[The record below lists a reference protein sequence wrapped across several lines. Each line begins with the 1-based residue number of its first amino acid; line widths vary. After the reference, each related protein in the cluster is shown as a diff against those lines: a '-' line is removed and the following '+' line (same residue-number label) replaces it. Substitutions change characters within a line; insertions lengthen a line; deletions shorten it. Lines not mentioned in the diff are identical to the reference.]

1 MKSTKIVLKNQA
13 SSLILKIADRNSVC
27 YYLNDDY
34 EHLTT
39 LRDRFA
45 GKIEIRTL
53 SGSFQETF
61 LEIKEPFLELSA
73 RLNRRYNSFEWWGS
87 RIASRNTASTPLALN
102 ITYLFCAMKILLD
115 SNKDVIFIVDSHALS
130 NCISEVAADLGYEFV
145 RYRDRIK
152 EYLEVARRW
161 FLYGAKILY
170 FVWEAFHMRRAAL
183 RLLKPLPEK
192 KLELKKRVV
201 LRSWVT
207 KVNFD
212 KSGKFRDRNF
222 GSLAEWLRSKNY
234 EVWTLPMFFNLSM
247 SIKNLSMSITKVHE
261 LMKDQEDVFLIP
273 HHYLKCSDYA
283 RTLYDGFRNSRR
295 RVEKAEILN
304 IDVSGIFN
312 EVIKNLGFDSS
323 LLLLNLHC
331 AMLRRLKEMDFEIDG
346 FYYPFEGNEPE
357 KKFILCC
364 REYFPNSNIAGFQH
378 TTFFPNQLAYHLG
391 PGEKDYHPLP
401 DKIILSGPIYVKL
414 HKEAAFPPET
424 LVAGPNLRFE
434 SVHMGKS
441 NDGYTFS
448 GEKNVLLPLTYSHDL
463 AFELLC
469 KTNEALRNLNDYKVY
484 VRTHPFLSKGR
495 LIRFLN
501 RIGLDD
507 YEFADEGIIQDWFP
521 HVTAVVSAGGSITTL
536 EAVTAGVP
544 VIRLIP
550 DNTFM
555 YEPFIWS
562 GYPLP
567 AVHTAIEI
575 QEQLGVIQK
584 IFVED
589 EAAFERIGKDV
600 LGEYF
605 TRTTEESLK
614 VFLL

>member
-1 MKSTKIVLKNQA
+1 MKSIRIVPKNKVL
-13 SSLILKIADRNSVC
+13 SLISKIADRNSAC

-34 EHLTT
+34 EYLTT
-39 LRDRFA
+39 LRDRFE

-73 RLNRRYNSFEWWGS
+73 RLNKRYNSFEWWGN
-87 RIASRNTASTPLALN
+87 RIAARNTASTPLVLN

-115 SNKDVIFIVDSHALS
+115 SNKNVIFIVDSHALT

-145 RYRDRIK
+145 RYRDRIN

-161 FLYGAKILY
+161 FFYGARILY
-170 FVWEAFHMRRAAL
+170 FVWIAFHMSRAAFRFL
-183 RLLKPLPEK
+183 RPVPEK

-207 KVNFD
+207 KMNFD

-234 EVWTLPMFFNLSM
+234 EVLTLPMFFNLSM
-247 SIKNLSMSITKVHE
+247 SMKTLAKSIKKVHE

-273 HHYLKCSDYA
+273 HHYLKYSDYA

-331 AMLRRLKEMDFEIDG
+331 AMLRRLREMDFEIDG

-364 REYFPNSNIAGFQH
+364 REYFPNSNIVGFQH
-378 TTFFPNQLAYHLG
+378 TTFFPNQLAYHLS

-401 DKIILSGPIYVKL
+401 DKIIHSGPIYVKL
-414 HKEAAFPPET
+414 HKEASFPPEI

-441 NDGYTFS
+441 NDSYTFP

-469 KTNEALRNLNDYKVY
+469 KTNEALRNPNDYKVY
-484 VRTHPFLSKGR
+484 VRTHPFLSKER

-507 YEFADEGIIQDWFP
+507 YEFADEGIIQNWFP
-521 HVTAVVSAGGSITTL
+521 HVTAVVSPGGSITTL

-550 DNTFM
+550 DNTFF
-555 YEPFIWS
+555 YDPFVWS
-562 GYPLP
+562 GYPLNP
-567 AVHTAIEI
+567 VNKASEI
-575 QEQLGVIQK
+575 RDQLNLI
-584 IFVED
+584 D
-589 EAAFERIGKDV
+589 EIVKNDPNTFSDIGKEV
-600 LGEYF
+600 KKAYF
-605 TRTTEESLK
+605 TKPCEENMK
-614 VFLL
+614 YFL